1 MPLPAITASSSTGWM
16 KTPSR
21 PGKRESWIACHQ
33 SANGTGITVP
43 PSRSIAAIFVFGA

>member
-1 MPLPAITASSSTGWM
+1 M

-21 PGKRESWIACHQ
+21 PGKLDVTIACHQ

-43 PSRSIAAIFVFGA
+43 PSRSIASIFVLGA